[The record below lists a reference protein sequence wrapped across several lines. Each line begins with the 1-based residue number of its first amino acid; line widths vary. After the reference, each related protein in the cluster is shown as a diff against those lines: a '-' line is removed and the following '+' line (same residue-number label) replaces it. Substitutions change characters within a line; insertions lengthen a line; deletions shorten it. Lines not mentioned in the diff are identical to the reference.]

1 MKIALPMRM
10 TRSERV
16 KMRVPPA
23 GPLPAGDTPTTDSGT
38 YGSSQ
43 RSASRVVSRGERD
56 DSVVVCAAAVHHAG
70 SPRLLV
76 HEQVEVVSEQFH
88 LEQCVVD
95 GHRFAVVLLLPHD
108 VPRLVVV
115 LLDGE
120 LGDAVQY
127 RFRQRRCERVRLV
140 QRRQAGCR
148 GSHRDRSAP
157 AAVYPAPVGH
167 PPQPAVELGDGE
179 VEGAVEV
186 AGTGLGTNH
195 RSAGDAGDLQTLAV
209 VGLTRVA
216 FVEKLDVDSDD
227 LLVVAL
233 DLVELLADVYAV
245 VIGHLDVA
253 ALDDDVHALTSPTV
267 VLRVDR

>member
-76 HEQVEVVSEQFH
+76 HEPLEGVSEQFH
-88 LEQCVVD
+88 LEQCAVD
-95 GHRFAVVLLLPHD
+95 G
-108 VPRLVVV
+108 
-115 LLDGE
+115 
-120 LGDAVQY
+120 
-127 RFRQRRCERVRLV
+127 
-140 QRRQAGCR
+140 
-148 GSHRDRSAP
+148 
-157 AAVYPAPVGH
+157 
-167 PPQPAVELGDGE
+167 
-179 VEGAVEV
+179 
-186 AGTGLGTNH
+186 H

>member
-56 DSVVVCAAAVHHAG
+56 DSVVVRAAAVHHAG

-88 LEQCVVD
+88 LEQRVVD
-95 GHRFAVVLLLPHD
+95 GHRFAVVFLLPDD
-108 VPRLVVV
+108 VPRLVVE
-115 LLDGE
+115 LLGGQF
-120 LGDAVQY
+120 GDAVED
-127 RFRQRRCERVRLV
+127 RSRHRRRERVRPAERA
-140 QRRQAGCR
+140 QGGR
-148 GSHRDRSAP
+148 GGGYRDGSAP

-186 AGTGLGTNH
+186 ARTGLRPDH
-195 RSAGDAGDLQTLAV
+195 RPARDTGDLQ
-209 VGLTRVA
+209 
-216 FVEKLDVDSDD
+216 
-227 LLVVAL
+227 AL
-233 DLVELLADVYAV
+233 
-245 VIGHLDVA
+245 
-253 ALDDDVHALTSPTV
+253 
-267 VLRVDR
+267 